1 MTPPMPLR
9 YAYAIVCFSS
19 LGAAAYCLG
28 FPIIAGCIFA
38 LNGLAAGGKWFE
50 EADKARIG

>member
-28 FPIIAGCIFA
+28 FPISAGCIFA